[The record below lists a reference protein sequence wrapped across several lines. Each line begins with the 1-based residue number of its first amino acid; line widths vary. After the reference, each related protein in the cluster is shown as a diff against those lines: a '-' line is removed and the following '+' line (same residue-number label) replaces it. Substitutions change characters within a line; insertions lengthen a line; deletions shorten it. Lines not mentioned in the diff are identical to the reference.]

1 MPDVLINL
9 AQIRRREMCRRR
21 YRKGGIPTRFKAFTG
36 WTAHIIQHGA
46 GHCDCGRAAKNSGA
60 E

>member
-46 GHCDCGRAAKNSGA
+46 GHCDCGRGQPN
-60 E
+60 